1 MSRRRHGRPQKGS
14 DRSQQARRP
23 LLPAATCTALAK
35 ARGEPSQV
43 SPRSQARTPC
53 VARCVQCRRPQSAQC
68 VLAHA
73 HVLHRSIF
81 SPECVHGPFCERCR
95 RAISERVLPACI
107 CKALIDAWDDE
118 RPPARVVAPEGSSG
132 SPGPEGSLGE
142 APPPSAAC
150 AAPLVEPRR
159 DLTAG
164 SLLEAA
170 ETEPQ
175 PPPPKRARVEPVEP
189 AEPAEPAELAELA
202 EPAEPAE
209 PAELA
214 EPAAGV
220 GGNSGTGAG
229 GSLKLAKEAAEM
241 ELQPPPKRARV
252 EPAEPAELAE
262 LAELAEPEAGAG
274 GSSGAGARG
283 SSKVAKEVL
292 APPPLRGAIVRRPP
306 LRPRRHLASLRR
318 LARSARGL
326 RRRAAGLPPL
336 RRPGSS
342 IRLRARRRYA
352 HAAFSMLRS

>member
-202 EPAEPAE
+202 EP
-209 PAELA
+209 
-214 EPAAGV
+214 
-220 GGNSGTGAG
+220 
-229 GSLKLAKEAAEM
+229 
-241 ELQPPPKRARV
+241 
-252 EPAEPAELAE
+252 
-262 LAELAEPEAGAG
+262 EAGAG